1 MISEHRINEIFET
14 AKSHLDDERDFEE
27 YFKELKSHYSD
38 DELEKGYAIISDS
51 KGHGASRIKAIPELG
66 RCFSDKEAMICAKQD
81 GIRIIEDVVFVKHH
95 RAFFIDTPENR
106 MILAPLVQ
114 NNPAARIVIS
124 DNGRKIIEIQNIKF
138 SGKRKIDWEGV
149 EAYLKKYVGKSYM
162 LDETD
167 EMIYIGTDFPDEYS
181 QSRDSKKAFGAIGK
195 AKANASQAIAELV
208 QTASDVKFVENKDEK
223 HKDNAKYGWY
233 WCTIH
238 FSLPITDD
246 KRNITG
252 KNFFRGRMVIRHSK
266 SGKNYLYD
274 IVDIKKET

>member
-95 RAFFIDTPENR
+95 RAFYIDTPENR

-124 DNGRKIIEIQNIKF
+124 DNGRKIVEIQTIRF
-138 SGKRKIDWEGV
+138 SGKRKIDWDSV
-149 EAYLKKYVGKSYM
+149 EAYLKKYVGKSYVI
-162 LDETD
+162 DEND
-167 EMIYIGTDFPDEYS
+167 EVIYIGTDFPDEYAHS
-181 QSRDSKKAFGAIGK
+181 NYNKKALGTIGK
-195 AKANASQAIAELV
+195 AKANASQIIPELIV
-208 QTASDVKFVENKDEK
+208 TATNINFRQNNAEK
-223 HKDNAKYGWY
+223 HNKNAKYGWY
-233 WCTIH
+233 RCTVY
-238 FSLPITDD
+238 FTLPITDEN
-246 KRNITG
+246 KNVIG
-252 KNFFRGRMVIRHSK
+252 KNKYQGRMIIRCDVD
-266 SGKNYLYD
+266 GKKYLYD
-274 IVDIKKET
+274 IIDIKKET